1 MLKDLERITGEL
13 KTAVADL
20 VKPRLVIT
28 APHAVCRDMTDVM
41 AHYCD
46 VVAGDVAT
54 WVAEAMKGWEVQ
66 PVLLIPKI
74 SRMEVDMNRP
84 EARGTEFRNQVDMAL
99 GDCVFL
105 LDVHSFPKLDMPW
118 DVDCFLLKLS
128 YGGNNDPIVYDLS
141 KHLMAAGLNV
151 AVVQAEKP
159 NDVVLSAIERG
170 VPAVL
175 VEFNESRVQADTGLV
190 DRFIEGLKKFLG
202 KRLERGS

>member
-1 MLKDLERITGEL
+1 
-13 KTAVADL
+13 
-20 VKPRLVIT
+20 
-28 APHAVCRDMTDVM
+28 
-41 AHYCD
+41 
-46 VVAGDVAT
+46 
-54 WVAEAMKGWEVQ
+54 
-66 PVLLIPKI
+66 
-74 SRMEVDMNRP
+74 
-84 EARGTEFRNQVDMAL
+84 
-99 GDCVFL
+99 
-105 LDVHSFPKLDMPW
+105 MPW